1 MKTQISR
8 SAIELLLAKLFVISA
23 IMAIIIF
30 ASSCKKDEATEME
43 KPEVDTQT
51 TQDESAAQSE
61 FDDVI
66 IISEEAIDSAYSE
79 TYPTTTIS
87 VAECATVTSDTV
99 ANTLEINFG
108 ADGCLG
114 YDGRVRSG
122 KITITYIG
130 NYRVPG
136 SAFSVDFS
144 NYTVDGISVSAN
156 ISYYTV
162 ERNEAGNLTFTTE
175 ILNGNLIYPDGY
187 SVKYESTRSVEWTEG
202 EATGELLDDIY
213 EISGHS
219 SGVNSNGVGFTTE
232 TLVPITLKTA
242 CWNEYIFYPV
252 KGIKLI
258 TPNDEPTRSIDFGN
272 GECDKV
278 ITLSI
283 GNVEYTVTLP

>member
-1 MKTQISR
+1 MKTQISK
-8 SAIELLLAKLFVISA
+8 SAIELLLAKLFIISV
-23 IMAIIIF
+23 IMALVAF
-30 ASSCKKDEATEME
+30 SSSCKKDETTEID
-43 KPEVDTQT
+43 KPVVDTQT

-61 FDDVI
+61 FDDAI

-79 TYPTTTIS
+79 TYPNTTIS
-87 VAECATVTSDTV
+87 VAECALVTSDTIN
-99 ANTLEINFG
+99 NTLEVDFG
-108 ADGCLG
+108 TEGCLG
-114 YDGRVRSG
+114 YDGRVRAG

-136 SAFSVDFS
+136 SAFNVAFN
-144 NYTVDGISVSAN
+144 NYTVDGISVSGS

-162 ERNEAGNLTFTTE
+162 NRNSAGNLTFTTE
-175 ILNGNLIYPDGY
+175 ILNGNIIYPEGY
-187 SVKYESTRSVEWTEG
+187 SIKYESSRTIEWTEG

-219 SGVNSNGVGFTTE
+219 SGINSNGVGFSTE

-252 KGIKLI
+252 QGIKLI

-272 GECDKV
+272 GECDKI

-283 GNVEYTVTLP
+283 GNIDYVVTLP

>member
-1 MKTQISR
+1 MKTQISKT
-8 SAIELLLAKLFVISA
+8 AIELLLTKLFVISA
-23 IMAIIIF
+23 IIALVVF
-30 ASSCKKDEATEME
+30 FSSCSKDETTEID

-66 IISEEAIDSAYSE
+66 IISEEAIDSAFSE
-79 TYPTTTIS
+79 TYPSTTIS

-99 ANTLEINFG
+99 NNTLEVDFG

-114 YDGRVRSG
+114 YDGRVRAG

-136 SAFSVDFS
+136 SEFNVAFD
-144 NYTVDGISVSAN
+144 NYTVDGIVVSGS
-156 ISYYTV
+156 ISYHTIN
-162 ERNEAGNLTFTTE
+162 RNGDGNLTFTTE
-175 ILNGNLIYPDGY
+175 ISGGNLIYPDGY
-187 SVKYESTRSVEWTEG
+187 SVKYESIRSVEWTEG

-213 EISGHS
+213 EISGQS
-219 SGVNSNGVGFTTE
+219 SGMNSNGVGYSTE
-232 TLVPITLKTA
+232 TIVPITLKTA

-258 TPNDEPTRSIDFGN
+258 TPNGEPTRSIDFGN
-272 GECDKV
+272 GECDKIV
-278 ITLSI
+278 TLSV
-283 GNVEYTVTLP
+283 GNIEYKVTLP